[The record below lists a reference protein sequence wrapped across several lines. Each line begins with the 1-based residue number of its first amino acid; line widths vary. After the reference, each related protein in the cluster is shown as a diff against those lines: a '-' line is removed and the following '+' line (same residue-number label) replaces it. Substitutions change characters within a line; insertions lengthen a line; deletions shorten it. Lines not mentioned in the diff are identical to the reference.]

1 MKLSLK
7 ELKKKINKVTS
18 RISFEWLFDKRV
30 LVVLSVVISIVF
42 WFYITLNVSPNEEKT
57 FADVPVTIDAKAID
71 AKGMVL
77 LDIMDTS
84 VLGDKTYAVPVTVH
98 GNKYSL
104 TQIKKED
111 ISVVAQL
118 TNVIE
123 YQPNNYT
130 LALKITCTNNMY
142 DVTAESTV
150 ESITVKLDVV
160 SSKSFAI
167 KTKSNS
173 TATVE
178 KENYTME
185 SPGTYI
191 GNEKITDVTVTGPQA
206 VLSRVSAVE
215 VFAEG
220 AKNLKETTDFTDGR
234 FILLNDAS
242 VQISGSDLNYV
253 AITAI
258 EEQFENIPVSDAMVT
273 VRVPIRVNTEAKI
286 VPTFTEG
293 RVGENF
299 NFTRLLGLT
308 DISPA
313 ETVAIKYPP
322 SIDADNPANDIISAH
337 EIRTGKIDLA
347 SITPEKNVYTYSLNL
362 PSGIELTGGLE
373 GNKLDIDVKFDLDGY
388 LMRKFKVNI
397 SESNFRYDADGTDM
411 KITPSETINVTF
423 VGPRAEI
430 LKLTEEN
437 ISDKVVIDAD
447 VSNVT
452 TEGTVSIPVNVCIKG
467 RTNCWAVGT
476 DEELSLSVTVSAP
489 AI

>member
-7 ELKKKINKVTS
+7 EIKKKINKVTS

-30 LVVLSVVISIVF
+30 LVVLSIVISIVF

-57 FADVPVTIDAKAID
+57 FADVPVTIDTKAID

-84 VLGDKTYAVPVTVH
+84 VLGDKTYNVPVTVH
-98 GNKYSL
+98 GNRYSL

-130 LALKITCTNNMY
+130 LALKISCSNNLY
-142 DVTAESTV
+142 DVTTESTV
-150 ESITVKLDVV
+150 ESVTVKLDVV
-160 SSKSFAI
+160 SEKTFTI

-173 TATVE
+173 TATT
-178 KENYTME
+178 ENESYTME

-191 GNEKITDVTVTGPQA
+191 GNEKITDVTVTGPQV
-206 VLSRVSAVE
+206 VLNRISSVE

-234 FILLNDAS
+234 FVLLDDANK
-242 VQISGSDLNYV
+242 QISGSDLNYV

-273 VRVPIRVNTEAKI
+273 VRVPIRINAEAKI
-286 VPTFTEG
+286 VTSFAEG
-293 RVGENF
+293 RVGDNF
-299 NFTRLLGLT
+299 NFSKLKKLMN
-308 DISPA
+308 ISPS
-313 ETVAIKYPP
+313 ETVSVKYPP
-322 SIDADNPANDIISAH
+322 NIEINTQISEIINNH
-337 EIRTGKIDLA
+337 EIKTGKIDLA
-347 SITPEKNVYTYSLNL
+347 SITPDKNVYTYALTL
-362 PSGIELTGGLE
+362 PSGVELTGGLT
-373 GNKLDIDVKFDLDGY
+373 GSNLSVDVKFDLDGY
-388 LMRKFKVNI
+388 IMREFRVNI
-397 SESNFRYDADGTDM
+397 SEDNFIYDSSETPM
-411 KITPSETINVTF
+411 TITPSGTIKVTF
-423 VGPRAEI
+423 VGPRTEI
-430 LKLTEEN
+430 MKLTDEN
-437 ISDKVVIDAD
+437 ISEKVIVDAD
-447 VSNVT
+447 VSNIT
-452 TEGTVSIPVNVCIKG
+452 TEGTVSLPVNIYIKG

-476 DEELSLSVTVSAP
+476 DEDLSISATVSVP
-489 AI
+489 TN